1 MKASVKFKNSSI
13 IENALVA
20 DNFWLKL
27 TGYMFRGTPHV
38 PGILFETNSI
48 QTTFMNFP
56 LDLVFIDKQN
66 RVVKII
72 RNIKPWRFTAFY
84 FRAKWTLELPL
95 GHVPAELKE
104 GDTLEVTIV

>member
-1 MKASVKFKNSSI
+1 MKANVKFKNTMI

-20 DNFWLKL
+20 DSFWPKL
-27 TGYMFRGTPHV
+27 TGYMFRGKPHV
-38 PGILFETNSI
+38 PGILFKTNSI
-48 QTTFMNFP
+48 QTTFMKFD

-84 FRAKWTLELPL
+84 FKAKWTLELPL
-95 GHVPAELKE
+95 GHVPAELSE

>member
-1 MKASVKFKNSSI
+1 MKANVKFKDI
-13 IENALVA
+13 TLIENAQVA

-27 TGYMFRGTPHV
+27 TGYMFRRIPHV
-38 PGILFETNSI
+38 PGILFATNSI
-48 QTTFMNFP
+48 QTTFMCFD
-56 LDLVFIDKQN
+56 LDLVFLDKQN

-84 FRAKWTLELPL
+84 FKAKWTLELPV
-95 GHVPAELKE
+95 GHVPAELTE

>member
-1 MKASVKFKNSSI
+1 MKASVRYKDKVI
-13 IENALVA
+13 IENALLA

-27 TGYMFRGTPHV
+27 TGYMFRGVPHV

-48 QTTFMNFP
+48 QTTFMKFN
-56 LDLVFIDKQN
+56 LDLVFIDKHK

-84 FRAKWTLELPL
+84 FKAKWTLELPV
-95 GHVPAELKE
+95 GHIPDELQP
-104 GDTLEVTIV
+104 GDILEVTIV